1 MLGKLL
7 KYELK
12 ATARYFVPLLAT
24 FGGITLLFKLF
35 MAMIGFG
42 NDPLR
47 MTFSIFIVTIYV
59 VAVIAL
65 FLMCFIISFFRFYK
79 NFYTDEG
86 YLSFTLPVSINLQI
100 LNKLLISIFWV
111 VVSTAAFFLSIF
123 IFLAGTPY
131 WNDFFHLMSL
141 SFQEFS
147 KIDAGIRFLFIT
159 ETLTA
164 LVLNAVASP
173 LFIYLCI
180 TIGGLLPNHR
190 LAASIGTYFL
200 ATAALSLVTNI
211 FSSIFPNF
219 MNFTG
224 LEEFC
229 YYLMPMMLIGC
240 IIEIFVSFFLT
251 RYLME
256 RKTNL

>member
-35 MAMIGFG
+35 MMMIGFG

-65 FLMCFIISFFRFYK
+65 FLMCFIISFYRFYK

-86 YLSFTLPVSINLQI
+86 YLSFTLPVSVNLQI
-100 LNKLLISIFWV
+100 LF
-111 VVSTAAFFLSIF
+111 SIF

-131 WNDFFHLMSL
+131 WTDFCQVLSL
-141 SFQEFS
+141 SFQEFN
-147 KIDAGIRFLFIT
+147 KIDPGIRFLFIT
-159 ETLTA
+159 ETLSA
-164 LVLNAVASP
+164 LILNAISSP

-190 LAASIGTYFL
+190 LGASIGTYFL

-229 YYLMPMMLIGC
+229 YYLMPMMIIGS
-240 IIEIFVSFFLT
+240 IIEIFVCFFLT

>member
-35 MAMIGFG
+35 MMMIGFG

-65 FLMCFIISFFRFYK
+65 FLMCFIISFYRFYK

-86 YLSFTLPVSINLQI
+86 YLSFTLPVSVNLQI
-100 LNKLLISIFWV
+100 LSKLLISIFWV
-111 VVSTAAFFLSIF
+111 VISSVAF
-123 IFLAGTPY
+123 IFCQVL
-131 WNDFFHLMSL
+131 SL
-141 SFQEFS
+141 SFQEFN
-147 KIDAGIRFLFIT
+147 KIDPGIRFLFIT
-159 ETLTA
+159 ETLSA
-164 LVLNAVASP
+164 LILNAISSP

-190 LAASIGTYFL
+190 LGASIGTYFL

-229 YYLMPMMLIGC
+229 YYLMPMMIIGS
-240 IIEIFVSFFLT
+240 IIEIFVCFFLT

>member
-35 MAMIGFG
+35 MMMIGFG

-65 FLMCFIISFFRFYK
+65 FLMCFIISFYRFYK

-86 YLSFTLPVSINLQI
+86 YLSFTLPVSVNLQI
-100 LNKLLISIFWV
+100 LSKLLISIFWV
-111 VVSTAAFFLSIF
+111 VISSVAFMFSIF

-131 WNDFFHLMSL
+131 WTDFCQVLSL
-141 SFQEFS
+141 SFQEFN
-147 KIDAGIRFLFIT
+147 KIDPGIRFLFIT
-159 ETLTA
+159 ETLSA
-164 LVLNAVASP
+164 LILNAISSP

-180 TIGGLLPNHR
+180 TIGG
-190 LAASIGTYFL
+190 
-200 ATAALSLVTNI
+200 LVTNI

-229 YYLMPMMLIGC
+229 YYLMPMMIIGS
-240 IIEIFVSFFLT
+240 IIEIFVCFFLT

>member
-173 LFIYLCI
+173 LFIYLCV

-211 FSSIFPNF
+211 FSSLFPNF

>member
-65 FLMCFIISFFRFYK
+65 FLMCFIISFYRFYK

-111 VVSTAAFFLSIF
+111 LVSTAAFLLSIF

-131 WNDFFHLMSL
+131 WNEFFHLMSL

-200 ATAALSLVTNI
+200 ATAAISLVTNI
-211 FSSIFPNF
+211 VSSIFPNF

-240 IIEIFVSFFLT
+240 IIEIIVSFFLT

>member
-100 LNKLLISIFWV
+100 LNKLLISISWV

-211 FSSIFPNF
+211 FSSLFPNF

>member
-12 ATARYFVPLLAT
+12 ATARYFVPLLAA

-59 VAVIAL
+59 IAVIAL

-86 YLSFTLPVSINLQI
+86 YLSFTLPVSVNLQI
-100 LNKLLISIFWV
+100 LNKLLISIFWMLI
-111 VVSTAAFFLSIF
+111 STAAFTLSIF

-131 WNDFFHLMSL
+131 WNDFFHVLSL
-141 SFQEFS
+141 SFQEFN

-159 ETLTA
+159 ETLSA

-219 MNFTG
+219 THFTG

-229 YYLMPMMLIGC
+229 YSLMPIMLIGC
-240 IIEIFVSFFLT
+240 IIEIVVSFFLT

-256 RKTNL
+256 KKTNL

>member
-229 YYLMPMMLIGC
+229 YYLMPIMLIGC

-251 RYLME
+251 RHLME

>member
-180 TIGGLLPNHR
+180 TIGGLLPTHR

-211 FSSIFPNF
+211 FSSLFPNF

>member
-180 TIGGLLPNHR
+180 TIGGLLPNPR

-211 FSSIFPNF
+211 FSSLFPNF

>member
-12 ATARYFVPLLAT
+12 ATARYFVPLLIT

-65 FLMCFIISFFRFYK
+65 FLMCFIISFYRFYK

-100 LNKLLISIFWV
+100 LNKLLISILWFV
-111 VVSTAAFFLSIF
+111 ISCIAFFLSIF

-131 WNDFFHLMSL
+131 WSDFFHVLSL
-141 SFQEFS
+141 AAQEFNQ
-147 KIDAGIRFLFIT
+147 IDAGIRFLFIT
-159 ETLTA
+159 ETLSA
-164 LVLNAVASP
+164 MVLSAIASP

-190 LAASIGTYFL
+190 LGASIGTYFL
-200 ATAALSLVTNI
+200 ATTALSLVTNI
-211 FSSIFPNF
+211 FTSIFPNF

-229 YYLMPMMLIGC
+229 YYILPMTLIGS
-240 IIEIFVSFFLT
+240 IIEIIVSFFLT